1 MVFAIRVFY
10 IYLSA
15 AQVMVR
21 GASRAFSIPNMRV
34 ALCGKGG
41 VGKTAVTAMLVRHL
55 ARSGRV
61 LAFDFDVNPGLE
73 RSVGPLDRDPR
84 LSLEAVA
91 AREGA
96 QYGHELRGDLTPTA
110 AAFEFAAIG
119 PDGLRLLSFGR
130 MTTAFHDLGT
140 THYALRQ
147 IADGFDADGWDVVVD
162 MEAGTKDVFDR
173 YYVRFVDVLALVTDG
188 SAVAN
193 LVCRRLASIARE
205 QGEPPVG
212 LVLNRATPA
221 RRQAATDLAAE
232 LGLALIG
239 EVPHD
244 EGVRQADVA
253 GEPTADH
260 APDTPAVAAVG
271 HLAAAL
277 RAHATGTPA
286 PPTTTSTEAA
296 ASPSPAAAAPTGG
309 EPCV

>member
-1 MVFAIRVFY
+1 
-10 IYLSA
+10 
-15 AQVMVR
+15 
-21 GASRAFSIPNMRV
+21 MRV

-73 RSVGPLDRDPR
+73 RSVGPLDHDPR
-84 LSLEAVA
+84 LPLEAVA

-96 QYGHELRGDLTPTA
+96 QYGYELREDLTPTA
-110 AAFEFAAIG
+110 AALEFAATG

-130 MTTAFHDLGT
+130 MTTAFHDLGA

-173 YYVRFVDVLALVTDG
+173 YYVSFVDLLALVTDG

-232 LGLALIG
+232 LGVALIG

-244 EGVRQADVA
+244 EGVRRADVA

-260 APDTPAVAAVG
+260 APDTPAFAAVG
-271 HLAAAL
+271 RLAAAL
-277 RAHATGTPA
+277 RAHATGAPTEASTSTPPMA
-286 PPTTTSTEAA
+286 PATSPTTPTEPA
-296 ASPSPAAAAPTGG
+296 ASPDPAAAAATGG
-309 EPCV
+309 E